1 MTRRTA
7 ALLSLLFVP
16 SLARAQDPLSISAGS
31 TSGPPQQVTVSGS
44 NVIDLVEGVIQSQ
57 DQFASFQGRG
67 VSATLSYGRMTEAI
81 QFQRNAAGTSA
92 TITIPS
98 TGFTRTFTGQ
108 SDQEVL
114 DKIEDFL
121 LKEGADEYARFL
133 RKVNEQS
140 LIAVVDGNP
149 QAATA
154 QLSNSAFFKFG
165 LNRSPLTAGQ
175 QAKSSPYGPGLRL
188 DLNGGFTNTD
198 EADGFYVTG
207 SLSSVIRIIPRVG
220 LAFSS
225 PFMYREVGDAEVYM
239 GGLEVGLPVVLF
251 KMPVGRGPV
260 WQVTPHVV
268 GAAAGSV
275 DLAAGGLFFG
285 YGGTSSLAIPLGKSA
300 TLSMGNGIYLYEGQP
315 LDFGD
320 YHFDTD
326 LSQQVMKHGLK
337 LTKAIGPLSVDV
349 GLTYTDFLQDSAVD
363 QYWSPS
369 VGAVLGLGT
378 LGVRVAYQGDFADG
392 YEAHGGNVTVYLNY

>member
-1 MTRRTA
+1 MIRRTT
-7 ALLSLLFVP
+7 ALLSAVLLP
-16 SLARAQDPLSISAGS
+16 SLARAQDPFSLSAES

-44 NVIDLVEGVIQSQ
+44 SMIDLVEGVIRSQ
-57 DQFASFQGRG
+57 DQFAPFQGQG
-67 VSATLSYGRMTEAI
+67 VNAALSYGRMADAI

-92 TITIPS
+92 TVTIPS
-98 TGFTRTFTGQ
+98 TGFTRTFTGG
-108 SDQEVL
+108 SEQEVL
-114 DKIEDFL
+114 DQIEDFL

-133 RKVNEQS
+133 REVNEQS

-165 LNRSPLTAGQ
+165 LHRSPLTGSG

-188 DLNGGFTNTD
+188 DVNGGFTSTD
-198 EADGFYVTG
+198 EADGLYVTG
-207 SLSSVIRIIPRVG
+207 SLSSVIRIIPRIG

-225 PFMYREVGDAEVYM
+225 PFMYRKVGDAEVYM
-239 GGLEVGLPVVLF
+239 GGMEVALPVVLF
-251 KMPVGRGPV
+251 KAPVGRGPV

-285 YGGTSSLAIPLGKSA
+285 YGGTSSLAIPVGKST
-300 TLSMGNGIYLYEGQP
+300 TLAMGNGIYFYEGQP
-315 LDFGD
+315 LNFGD
-320 YHFDTD
+320 YEFDTD
-326 LSQQVMKHGLK
+326 LSQQVMKHGVK
-337 LTKAIGPLSVDV
+337 LTRAIGPLSIDV

-363 QYWSPS
+363 QYWSPT

-378 LGVRVAYQGDFADG
+378 LGVRASYQGDFADG